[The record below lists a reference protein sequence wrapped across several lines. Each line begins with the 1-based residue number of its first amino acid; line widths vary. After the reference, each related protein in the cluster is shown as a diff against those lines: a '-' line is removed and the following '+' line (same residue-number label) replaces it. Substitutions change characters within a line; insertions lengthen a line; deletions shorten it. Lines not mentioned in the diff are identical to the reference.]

1 MTVLD
6 LSPEALKGKRF
17 TLDDLGVRDG
27 RVTIWEEP
35 QPGGV
40 YVIGG
45 DCAKGMEGGD
55 FDAAAIFIKP
65 GQRDPVGTK
74 CRQVGVLH
82 GHWGERFDR
91 LIYAAAMI
99 YNGAFILLE
108 RQEGLSIMRR
118 LWDDYGYTY
127 IYYQRDPAQPN
138 RKVRD
143 ALGHA
148 RIHNDFT
155 IRNLQIA
162 LINGEIELRD
172 RDTLDQMRR
181 LEWYKPGEEPGVK
194 DRPSDAELKMR
205 LPGGGS
211 PDLVMATAYAWLA
224 LDEVFK
230 YDKPEDLF
238 PKGSLGDIFGY
249 GKTFAKPTEG
259 TNLPQVN
266 GQVLIGRR
274 KP

>member
-6 LSPEALKGKRF
+6 LSPDRMKGKRF
-17 TLDDLGVRDG
+17 TLDDLPVRDG
-27 RVTIWEEP
+27 RITIWEEP
-35 QPGGV
+35 IHGGV

-55 FDAAAIFIKP
+55 YDAAGIYIKP
-65 GQRDPVGTK
+65 GERDLVGRK
-74 CRQVGVLH
+74 PRQVGVMH

-91 LIYAAAMI
+91 LLYAAAMI

-118 LWDDYGYTY
+118 LWDDYEYRY
-127 IYYQRDPAQPN
+127 IYYQRDPTQPN

-148 RIHNDFT
+148 RIQDDFT
-155 IRNLQIA
+155 IRNIQIA
-162 LINGEIELRD
+162 VLNGDIEIRD
-172 RDTLDQMRR
+172 RDTIDQMRR

-194 DRPSDAELKMR
+194 DRPVDAALRMR

-224 LDEVFK
+224 LREVFH
-230 YDKPEDLF
+230 YEKPEDLF
-238 PKGSLGDIFGY
+238 PKGSMGDIFGY
-249 GKTFAKPTEG
+249 GKIFAKPDGPT
-259 TNLPQVN
+259 TLPTVN
-266 GQVLIGRR
+266 GTPTYGRVR
-274 KP
+274 S